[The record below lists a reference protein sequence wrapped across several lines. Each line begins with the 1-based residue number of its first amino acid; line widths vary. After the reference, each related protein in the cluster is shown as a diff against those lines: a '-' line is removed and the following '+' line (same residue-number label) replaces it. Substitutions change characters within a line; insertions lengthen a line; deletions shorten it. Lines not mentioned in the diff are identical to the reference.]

1 MAKKLPVKRCIL
13 DILVVIDILIVLE
26 GILVADL
33 AEMTAVVPR
42 IDHNNANVA
51 LHVKQAY
58 LAVVYLGLTVA
69 TAAFFCYKDYC
80 YRNVSRNQ
88 KNNLNIKHLLLNGY
102 AYQYSIYDV
111 VI

>member
-1 MAKKLPVKRCIL
+1 MLASGLSVNAFVFV
-13 DILVVIDILIVLE
+13 DILVVLQ
-26 GILVADL
+26 GIPVADL
-33 AEMTAVVPR
+33 NEMTAIVPR
-42 IDHNNANVA
+42 IDHNIADVA
-51 LHVKQAY
+51 LLVEQAN
-58 LAVVYLGLTVA
+58 LAAVYLGLTVA